1 MGSVGHHPIF
11 LTEHGHVAYPPRP
24 VGKNLAF
31 SEHGHVAYQI
41 KANHECSNMIV
52 GRPPPP
58 PTIGMGSVGHNPT
71 FSEHG
76 HVEYQNKEN
85 QECYNMV
92 SIVCLQTFP
101 L

>member
-1 MGSVGHHPIF
+1 MNAATW
-11 LTEHGHVAYPPRP
+11 L
-24 VGKNLAF
+24 LAD
-31 SEHGHVAYQI
+31 
-41 KANHECSNMIV
+41 
-52 GRPPPP
+52 PPP

-92 SIVCLQTFP
+92 SNSLPADLPPLTLGMGSVGQNSTF
-101 L
+101 